1 MKIQL
6 SIAAAVLAGVLF
18 LGSGFVKRTDVVLGG
33 YMLAEDGA
41 SITLQ
46 AGPAGSMGYIR
57 ESVTEQDGDA
67 LYVSFYT
74 AFGGLNSS
82 IGAKDTFTLPVDPA
96 CRVICFDRGDGEYA
110 PVLQRDAATGEW
122 QPVQ

>member
-6 SIAAAVLAGVLF
+6 GIAAAVLAGMLF
-18 LGSGFVKRTDVVLGG
+18 LGSGFVKRPDVVLGG
-33 YMLAEDGA
+33 YTLAEDGA

-57 ESVTEQDGDA
+57 EATARQDGDT
-67 LYVSFYT
+67 LYVAFYT

-96 CRVICFDRGDGEYA
+96 CRVICFDRGGGEYA
-110 PVLQRDAATGEW
+110 PVLQRDAVTGEW
-122 QPVQ
+122 QTIP